1 MDYEKEYEK
10 WVKYADDKLSAQDLT
25 RIANDD
31 EEIKSRFSSVLE
43 FGTAGFRG
51 RIGAGTNRMNVHTVK
66 KASQGLADYINE
78 SCGKRIAITYDTRHY
93 SDEFALAAALV
104 FAANDIETFMFGEP
118 TGVSELSFAVR
129 ELGCCAGVAITASHN
144 PPDYNGY
151 KVYASWGGQILG
163 DVGVQISKNI
173 SKVDGYFSAKT
184 MDESEA
190 KKAGLLKIIEKS
202 MDEKYYDSLLEAV
215 NDEEMVKEYS
225 GKVKVVYTP
234 LFGTGLKTFM
244 GVVDKLGYDY
254 EIVEQ
259 QKYPNPDFPGLS
271 TPNPEDSTAMK
282 MAIDM
287 AVQKKADIAFGTD
300 PDSDRFGAAI
310 PNEEGEYVLLT
321 GNQVGCII
329 TDYLLRSRKK
339 KGLLEASDYII
350 RSFVST
356 HMVDE
361 MAQRFGIE
369 CAVVPTGFKHFS
381 DLVHNKYTDRHFIFG
396 FEESCGYMGGYKVAD
411 KDGMLAAALMLE
423 VMCECRKKGISM
435 FEHLTELFEEY
446 GWYKENVVSVYHE
459 EDLGKSKR
467 IMDEIRNSPPKE
479 VAGQMVMGI
488 KDHLETEDQ
497 NMITFTLE
505 KGWLSVR
512 PSGTEPKI
520 KLYYGVNEKT
530 NSASQALLES
540 IDRGV
545 EDLISS
551 WK

>member
-1 MDYEKEYEK
+1 MDYTKEYEK
-10 WVKYADDKLSAQDLT
+10 WLELAHDKLSADDLAK
-25 RIANDD
+25 IAGDE
-31 EEIKSRFSSVLE
+31 EEIKSRFSTTLE

-51 RIGAGTNRMNVHTVK
+51 RIGAGTSRMNVHTVK

-78 SCGKRIAITYDTRHY
+78 NCGKRIAITYDTRHY

-104 FAANDIETFMFGEP
+104 FAANGIEAHMFSEP
-118 TGVSELSFAVR
+118 TGVSELSYAVR
-129 ELGCCAGVAITASHN
+129 DLECCAGVAVTASHN

-163 DVGVQISKNI
+163 DMGAQISQNI
-173 SKVDGYFSAKT
+173 EKVDGYFAAKS
-184 MDESEA
+184 MDADEA
-190 KKAGLLKIIEKS
+190 RKAGLLKTIDKS
-202 MDEKYYDSLLEAV
+202 MDEKYFDSLFEASA
-215 NDEEMVKEYS
+215 DEEMVKEYS
-225 GKVKVVYTP
+225 GSVKVVYTP

-244 GVVDKLGYDY
+244 GVIDKLGYDY
-254 EIVEQ
+254 EIIEQ
-259 QKYPNPDFPGLS
+259 QKNPDPDFPGLS
-271 TPNPEDSTAMK
+271 TPNPEDYAAMK
-282 MAIDM
+282 LAIEMA
-287 AVQKKADIAFGTD
+287 AQTKADIAFGTD
-300 PDSDRFGAAI
+300 PDSDRFGAAL
-310 PNEEGEYVLLT
+310 PNDEGEYRLLT

-329 TDYLLRSRKK
+329 TDYLLRSRKR
-339 KGLLEASDYII
+339 KGLLGKNDYII

-411 KDGMLAAALMLE
+411 KDGTLAAVLMLE
-423 VMCECRKKGISM
+423 VMCECKKKGISM
-435 FEHLTELFEEY
+435 YEHLTELFEEY

-459 EDLGKSKR
+459 EDPGKSKR
-467 IMDEIRNSPPKE
+467 IMDEIRQSPPKV
-479 VAGQMVMGI
+479 VAGQSVTGI
-488 KDHLETEDQ
+488 KDHLETEGQ

-505 KGWLSVR
+505 KGWLSIR

-530 NSASQALLES
+530 NSASQALLDS
-540 IDRGV
+540 IDKGV
-545 EDLISS
+545 QELISS

>member
-1 MDYEKEYEK
+1 
-10 WVKYADDKLSAQDLT
+10 
-25 RIANDD
+25 
-31 EEIKSRFSSVLE
+31 
-43 FGTAGFRG
+43 
-51 RIGAGTNRMNVHTVK
+51 
-66 KASQGLADYINE
+66 
-78 SCGKRIAITYDTRHY
+78 
-93 SDEFALAAALV
+93 
-104 FAANDIETFMFGEP
+104 
-118 TGVSELSFAVR
+118 
-129 ELGCCAGVAITASHN
+129 
-144 PPDYNGY
+144 
-151 KVYASWGGQILG
+151 
-163 DVGVQISKNI
+163 
-173 SKVDGYFSAKT
+173 
-184 MDESEA
+184 
-190 KKAGLLKIIEKS
+190 
-202 MDEKYYDSLLEAV
+202 
-215 NDEEMVKEYS
+215 
-225 GKVKVVYTP
+225 
-234 LFGTGLKTFM
+234 M

-271 TPNPEDSTAMK
+271 TPNPEDSAAMK
-282 MAIDM
+282 LAIDM

-310 PNEEGEYVLLT
+310 PNEKGEYVLLT

-339 KGLLEASDYII
+339 KGLLQASDYII

-356 HMVDE
+356 HIVDE
-361 MAQRFGIE
+361 MAARFGIE

-381 DLVHNKYTDRHFIFG
+381 DLVHNKYTNRHFIFG
-396 FEESCGYMGGYKVAD
+396 FEESCGYMEGYKVAD

-423 VMCECRKKGISM
+423 VMCECRRKGVSM
-435 FEHLTELFEEY
+435 YEHLTELFEEY

-459 EDLGKSKR
+459 EDPNKSKR

-505 KGWLSVR
+505 KGWLSIR

-530 NSASQALLES
+530 NSASEALLES
-540 IDRGV
+540 IDKGV
-545 EDLISS
+545 QELIGS

>member
-1 MDYEKEYEK
+1 MNYRKEYEK
-10 WVKYADDKLSAQDLT
+10 WRKFAKDKLSTADLKK
-25 RIANDD
+25 IAGD
-31 EEIKSRFSSVLE
+31 EPEIKSRFSSVLE

-51 RIGAGTNRMNVHTVK
+51 RMGAGTSRMNVHTVK
-66 KASQGLADYINE
+66 KASQGIADYINE
-78 SCGKRIAITYDTRHY
+78 NRGERIAITYDTRHY

-104 FAANDIETFMFGEP
+104 FAANGIETFIFAEP

-129 ELGCCAGVAITASHN
+129 ELGCCAGVAVTASHN
-144 PPDYNGY
+144 PPEYNGY

-163 DVGVQISKNI
+163 DVGAQISENI

-184 MDESEA
+184 ISESEA
-190 KKAGLLKIIEKS
+190 KKAGLLKTIDKS
-202 MDEKYYDSLLEAV
+202 LDEKYFASLFEAV
-215 NDEEMVKEYS
+215 NDEKMIEDYAGRVKA
-225 GKVKVVYTP
+225 VYTP

-244 GVVDKLGYDY
+244 GVIDKMGYDC

-259 QKYPNPDFPGLS
+259 QKYPNPDFPGLT

-282 MAIDM
+282 MAIDI
-287 AVQKKADIAFGTD
+287 ATQTKADIAFGTD

-310 PNEEGEYVLLT
+310 PDDNGEYVQLT

-361 MAQRFGIE
+361 MAARFGIE

-381 DLVHNKYTDRHFIFG
+381 DLVYNKYTDRYFVFG

-411 KDGMLAAALMLE
+411 KDGILAATLMLE

-435 FEHLTELFEEY
+435 YEHLDELFEEY

-459 EDLGKSKR
+459 EDLGKSKK
-467 IMDEIRNSPPKE
+467 IMSEIRQTPPAQI
-479 VAGQMVMGI
+479 AGQKVIGMA
-488 KDHLETEDQ
+488 DHLEKDGQ

-505 KGWLSVR
+505 KGWLSIR

-530 NSASQALLES
+530 NSASQALLDG
-540 IDRGV
+540 IDKGV
-545 EDLISS
+545 SELISS

>member
-1 MDYEKEYEK
+1 MDYAKEYEK
-10 WVKYADDKLSAQDLT
+10 WVRFADDKLSAQDLIN
-25 RIANDD
+25 IADD
-31 EEIKSRFSSVLE
+31 EEEIKSRFSSVLE

-51 RIGAGTNRMNVHTVK
+51 RIGAGTSRMNIHTVK

-104 FAANDIETFMFGEP
+104 FAANGIETYMFGEP

-129 ELGCCAGVAITASHN
+129 ELGCCAGVAVTASHN

-163 DVGVQISKNI
+163 DVGAQISENI
-173 SKVDGYFSAKT
+173 SKVEGYFSAKT

-190 KKAGLLKIIEKS
+190 KKAGLLKIIDKS

-215 NDEEMVKEYS
+215 NDEEMVNEYS

-234 LFGTGLKTFM
+234 LFGTGLKTFI

-271 TPNPEDSTAMK
+271 TPNPEDSAAMK
-282 MAIDM
+282 LAIDM

-310 PNEEGEYVLLT
+310 PNDKGEYVLLT

-339 KGLLEASDYII
+339 KGLLQASDYII

-361 MAQRFGIE
+361 MAERFGIE

-381 DLVHNKYTDRHFIFG
+381 DLVHNKYLGRHFIFG

-423 VMCECRKKGISM
+423 VMCECRKKGIGM
-435 FEHLTELFEEY
+435 YEHLTELFEEY

-459 EDLGKSKR
+459 EDPGKSRR
-467 IMDEIRNSPPKE
+467 IMNKIRNSPPKE

-505 KGWLSVR
+505 KGWLSIR

-540 IDRGV
+540 IDKGV
-545 EDLISS
+545 SELISS